1 MITRRDFV
9 IGASA
14 LVACSNDPPA
24 APVLESAGK
33 RIEAIE
39 SDIGGRIGVC
49 ALDMSTGARI
59 VHRAAE
65 KFAMCSTFKWMLVAA
80 IMARADRG
88 LIELDD
94 SISDMCEKTIVDS
107 DNASASTLLHRTG
120 GPSGLTQFL
129 RSIGDETTRID
140 RDEPDVNENAPGDP
154 RDTTTPEAMVASMK
168 TILFGDGLAEKW
180 QKKILDM
187 MERCKT
193 GRKRLRAG
201 FPKDWII
208 CDKTGTGEHGAIN
221 DVAVA
226 MRKYHMKN
234 PILVACFT
242 TEVKADLDTV
252 ELAHTRVAKIVT
264 ETFA

>member
-1 MITRRDFV
+1 MISRRAFV

-24 APVLESAGK
+24 APALESAQK

-39 SDIGGRIGVC
+39 ADIGGRLGVC
-49 ALDMSTGARI
+49 ALDMSSGGRI

-65 KFAMCSTFKWMLVAA
+65 RFAMCSTFKWMLVAS
-80 IMARADRG
+80 IMARSDRG

-94 SISDMCEKTIVDS
+94 SVAEMCEKTIVDS
-107 DNASASTLLHRTG
+107 DNAAASTLLKRTG

-129 RSIGDETTRID
+129 RSIGDDTTRVD

-154 RDTTTPEAMVASMK
+154 RDTTTAEAMVASMK
-168 TILFGDGLAEKW
+168 TILFGDGLSAQW
-180 QKKILDM
+180 QKKLLDY

-201 FPKDWII
+201 FPKEWIV

-242 TEVKADLDTV
+242 TDVKADLDAV

>member
-1 MITRRDFV
+1 MISRRAFV
-9 IGASA
+9 IGTSA
-14 LVACSNDPPA
+14 LVACTNDPPA
-24 APVLESAGK
+24 APALESAGK

-39 SDIGGRIGVC
+39 ADIGGRLGVC
-49 ALDMSTGARI
+49 ALDMSSGGRI

-65 KFAMCSTFKWMLVAA
+65 RFAMCSTFKWMLVAS

-94 SISDMCEKTIVDS
+94 SIADLCEKTIVDS
-107 DNASASTLLHRTG
+107 DNAAASTLLKRTG
-120 GPSGLTQFL
+120 GPGGLTQFI
-129 RSIGDETTRID
+129 RSIGDDTTRVD

-168 TILFGDGLAEKW
+168 TILFGDGLADKW

-187 MERCKT
+187 MERSKT

-201 FPKDWII
+201 FPKEWVI

-242 TEVKADLDTV
+242 TEVKADLDAV

-264 ETFA
+264 ETFT